1 VFKKGAAILSIH
13 TQVPIVPI
21 AIDGFHEAWPRGK
34 RFQGFAPLRMSFG
47 DPIYP
52 PLETEASAITYDRLT
67 NELRERVVNM
77 WKKLRNETESQLMAA
92 AD

>member
-1 VFKKGAAILSIH
+1 M
-13 TQVPIVPI
+13 PI

-34 RFQGFAPLRMSFG
+34 RFQGFVPLKMSFG

-52 PLETEASAITYDRLT
+52 PAETEASEATYDRLT
-67 NELRERVVNM
+67 NELRECVVNM
-77 WKKLRNETESQLMAA
+77 WKKLRNETEPQLMAA